1 MRLNEIKPKNY
12 KKYDFYIFYVFYYFT
27 FHAAVSFP

>member
-12 KKYDFYIFYVFYYFT
+12 KKYDFYDFYVFYHFT
-27 FHAAVSFP
+27 FPAAISYP

>member
-27 FHAAVSFP
+27 FHAAISYP